1 MAPTAI
7 RMPATT
13 HPQRERAHRI
23 ASHHFPAPRAA
34 GHFRPRL
41 SPPQAVD
48 PSGIIWWRFLPT
60 PLPTIDSRNPPRDVE
75 EQERD
80 LARDDERTVGYKTHH
95 EENEGDAFG
104 GGGATVGFSYKLFI
118 VPRGAKPNRTDELL
132 LADKIGNASA
142 VWSKPRILEIRYD
155 QARIFRSKISGTAE
169 TLTTSSMWSNCGSF
183 PLDHPSSA
191 TCTSRRSMM
200 CLAWHPMIYVGH
212 MTVPLARGAGESCR
226 GHFSTGEGPA
236 GSC

>member
-1 MAPTAI
+1 VRIGSRRITSQPLEL
-7 RMPATT
+7 PATSG
-13 HPQRERAHRI
+13 HDYRRLRRSIHRESSGGDSSQRLCRRSIRA
-23 ASHHFPAPRAA
+23 
-34 GHFRPRL
+34 
-41 SPPQAVD
+41 
-48 PSGIIWWRFLPT
+48 
-60 PLPTIDSRNPPRDVE
+60 NPPRDVE